1 MELIIILQQQKP
13 GSGSEC
19 LSSAQKYYP
28 PRFLYLYLSFQKRQ
42 HVSQRAVCTY
52 LQMHCRRRT
61 RGCFR
66 LWYLRPNLLKFIK
79 AADGPSHKTQFCL
92 CKCHFLI
99 IFDSGRNRHLVK
111 THDRCQYE
119 LRNDIVEMK
128 SAMLN

>member
-28 PRFLYLYLSFQKRQ
+28 PRFLYQLPLPI
-42 HVSQRAVCTY
+42 VSKATACITESS
-52 LQMHCRRRT
+52 LQMLCRRRT

-66 LWYLRPNLLKFIK
+66 LWYLGPNLLKFIK

-92 CKCHFLI
+92 CKFHFLI